1 MSFSTCMDIWMSKQ
15 SDRSFSISDPG
26 CLFPP
31 LGQTQGLTPREQ
43 FAAQRGWH
51 KSCRELKPKCRTMP
65 GKKQDPGVAHGAGGR
80 SAGKELPADIKRSV
94 LSPANN
100 PGSFGALQW
109 HSSLTGA
116 ALHDNQ
122 A

>member
-1 MSFSTCMDIWMSKQ
+1 
-15 SDRSFSISDPG
+15 
-26 CLFPP
+26 
-31 LGQTQGLTPREQ
+31 
-43 FAAQRGWH
+43 
-51 KSCRELKPKCRTMP
+51 MP
-65 GKKQDPGVAHGAGGR
+65 GEKQDPGVAHGADGR
-80 SAGKELPADIKRSV
+80 SGGEELPADIKRSV

-100 PGSFGALQW
+100 PGSFQALQR